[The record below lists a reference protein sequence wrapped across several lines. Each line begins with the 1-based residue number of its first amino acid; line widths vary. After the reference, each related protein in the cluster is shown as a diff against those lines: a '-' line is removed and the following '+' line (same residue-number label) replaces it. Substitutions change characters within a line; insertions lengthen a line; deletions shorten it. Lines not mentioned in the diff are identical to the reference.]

1 MVPAVVVTN
10 LVKRFPRTVGYRHVL
25 PWVHAE
31 EVTAL
36 FGISLEVAEGE
47 LFGLLGPN
55 GAGKTTLMKILS
67 TLVLPNSGRA
77 AIFGHDVVREETE
90 ARRMVGLITADE
102 RSFYWRL
109 TGRQNLLFF
118 AALYQLHRREA
129 EERVAELLEL
139 LDLTGAAGQRFQ
151 TYSTGMRQKMA
162 IARGLL
168 ANPRVLLVDEPTRSL
183 DPMSAQTVRAFLK
196 EKIVRTGC
204 TIILATH
211 QMAEAEQLCDRV
223 AVLDR
228 GRVLAMGTIRELRL
242 GHRRDRCRLEVGG
255 LDGRWGRWVA
265 LEQLPGVTGVSVSG
279 RQDGTTVLEV
289 GLADSRSVLPRLI
302 ESVVSLGGS
311 IHDCRVEERP
321 LEEIFVELVHNASGR
336 DGRVEPVEPAAD
348 GALVSC

>member
-1 MVPAVVVTN
+1 MASAVVVTD
-10 LVKRFPRTVGYRHVL
+10 LVKRFPKTVGYRHIL
-25 PWVHAE
+25 PWVHGE

-36 FGISLEVAEGE
+36 AGISLEVAEGE

-77 AIFGHDVVREETE
+77 TIFGHDVVAEESE

-118 AALYQLHRREA
+118 AALYELPRREA
-129 EERVAELLEL
+129 ETRVTELLEML
-139 LDLTGAAGQRFQ
+139 GLAEAAGQRFQ

-168 ANPRVLLVDEPTRSL
+168 ANPRMLLVDEPTRSL
-183 DPMSAQTVRAFLK
+183 DPISAQTVRDFLK
-196 EKIVRTGC
+196 EKISRTGC

-211 QMAEAEQLCDRV
+211 QMSEAEQLCDRV
-223 AVLDR
+223 AILDR
-228 GRVLAMGTIRELRL
+228 GRVLALGAIPELRL
-242 GHRRDRCRLEVGG
+242 GRRRDRCHLEVGG
-255 LDGRWGRWVA
+255 LDGRWKA
-265 LEQLPGVTGVSVSG
+265 LERIPGVTGIV
-279 RQDGTTVLEV
+279 VLGKHDDVTALDV
-289 GLADSRSVLPRLI
+289 GLAASREVLPKLI

-311 IHDCRVEERP
+311 IRDCRVEERP
-321 LEEIFVELVHNASGR
+321 LEEIFVELVRDASGASGR
-336 DGRVEPVEPAAD
+336 AGSVEPAAE
-348 GALVSC
+348 GALLAC